1 MEDNKVLFDV
11 IDKETGEIIDEM
23 KRGDYIV
30 HQETDELIIKDF
42 NGDKKFVKLFE
53 GVNDLR
59 KYLNNQGEFST
70 AMSLADFVCYDD
82 CIIRTGGH
90 KNGRKL
96 SIEDLSKLMDI
107 PLSTLK
113 RNLMNLNK
121 KGVIN
126 YSKEGSKE
134 NGYVG
139 EQIVVNPWIYLRGKN
154 VNATAVGLFERSQW
168 NDN

>member
-59 KYLNNQGEFST
+59 KYLNN
-70 AMSLADFVCYDD
+70 
-82 CIIRTGGH
+82 
-90 KNGRKL
+90 
-96 SIEDLSKLMDI
+96 
-107 PLSTLK
+107 
-113 RNLMNLNK
+113 
-121 KGVIN
+121 
-126 YSKEGSKE
+126 
-134 NGYVG
+134 
-139 EQIVVNPWIYLRGKN
+139 
-154 VNATAVGLFERSQW
+154 
-168 NDN
+168 

>member
-1 MEDNKVLFDV
+1 
-11 IDKETGEIIDEM
+11 
-23 KRGDYIV
+23 
-30 HQETDELIIKDF
+30 
-42 NGDKKFVKLFE
+42 
-53 GVNDLR
+53 
-59 KYLNNQGEFST
+59 
-70 AMSLADFVCYDD
+70 MSLADFVCYDD